1 MLTIDEIVKA
11 EPRLE
16 EFFNLDIKKLPPVL
30 RQKVRFLTSRI
41 LSRCVL
47 QTTPGGTIA
56 SIVQSYVEVAEDL
69 VEESKGEAL

>member
-1 MLTIDEIVKA
+1 MITIEEIVKA

-30 RQKVRFLTSRI
+30 RSKVRFLTSRI
-41 LSRCVL
+41 LDKCVF
-47 QTTPGGTIA
+47 QATPDGTIVN
-56 SIVQSYVEVAEDL
+56 ILQSYVEVAGDL